1 MVLHGGVAALYTPVQ
16 VLFLLWKDLFTA
28 VRIRN
33 AKDMVIGHFEH
44 VLVAAIRTSKDS
56 LHEREL
62 VRITSQVTASGKWLQ
77 TPPSYVNGTCLS
89 EMEYRDAL

>member
-1 MVLHGGVAALYTPVQ
+1 MVLHGGVAAVYTPVQ
-16 VLFLLWKDLFTA
+16 VLFWLWKDLFPA

-44 VLVAAIRTSKDS
+44 VISAIRTSKDS

-62 VRITSQVTASGKWLQ
+62 VRITSQETGKWLQ
-77 TPPSYVNGTCLS
+77 TPPSYVNGTCFS
-89 EMEYRDAL
+89 EMEFRDAL